1 MSERTD
7 LDGTYYSGA
16 AQAPS
21 DERKFSNGL
30 AVDEYWKIRD
40 EMTGVAQTPSSA
52 RIPDTDNAARE
63 RLKEYFGDAEEADHF
78 LAWLWIGGLKVVPLS
93 SDACPT

>member
-16 AQAPS
+16 A
-21 DERKFSNGL
+21 
-30 AVDEYWKIRD
+30 
-40 EMTGVAQTPSSA
+40 
-52 RIPDTDNAARE
+52 PDPDNAARE

>member
-21 DERKFSNGL
+21 IAR
-30 AVDEYWKIRD
+30 
-40 EMTGVAQTPSSA
+40 TPD
-52 RIPDTDNAARE
+52 PDNAARE

-93 SDACPT
+93 GDACPT